1 MFYEDKYIQSAYLKI
16 CKYIRI
22 FRINLKFEKCKFV
35 KCSVS

>member
-1 MFYEDKYIQSAYLKI
+1 MFCEDKYIQFVQLKI
-16 CKYIRI
+16 CKYIKF